1 MSASRTKD
9 LNITE
14 GPLLKKII
22 LFAIP
27 LILTG
32 LLQQFYNA
40 ADLMV
45 VGMFEGEI
53 ALAAVGATGS
63 LTSLM
68 TALFM
73 GLSVGAGVSVAHHI
87 GEGNEHG
94 VKRVVHTAI
103 PVAVILGVAVGTVG
117 IIFAPELLRMMDNPE
132 NVIEQSTLYIRIIF
146 LGLPASMLYNY
157 SAAMLRSDG
166 DAKHPLVFLL
176 ISGFVNVILN
186 FILVTAFHMG
196 VAGVAIATI
205 TSQYLSAIMVIVFM
219 MRKNDS
225 MRFSFKSLCI
235 DAQKLKKILYIGV
248 PSGMQTC
255 LFSLGNVMIQSS
267 INSLGDTVMAGNA
280 AATNLDGFVHIAMV
294 AIYHVSITFVGQAV
308 GAKVYRRIKTIVGYC
323 VAVVSVIGITLSAI
337 ILIFNRQLIGLYA
350 PDNEEVYREALKRML
365 IILPLYFT
373 CGIMDVLSAA
383 LRAMGKSF
391 TAMIITLIGACGVRV
406 FIAKVVFNFY
416 RTSECIYISFPLS
429 YCITTVCNVIFL
441 TVLVKKAIKETEQNT
456 VPNKLESEGV

>member
-1 MSASRTKD
+1 MSASKTKD

-32 LLQQFYNA
+32 VLQQFYNA

-53 ALAAVGATGS
+53 ALAAVGATSS
-63 LTSLM
+63 LTSLL

-87 GEGNEHG
+87 GANNHG
-94 VKRVVHTAI
+94 GLKRVIHTAI
-103 PVAVILGVAVGTVG
+103 PVAFILGIAVGTFG
-117 IIFAPELLRMMDNPE
+117 IIFAPDLLRMMDNPE
-132 NVIEQSTLYIRIIF
+132 TVIEQSTLYIRIIF
-146 LGLPASMLYNY
+146 LGLPASMIYNY
-157 SAAMLRSDG
+157 SAAMLRSAG

-176 ISGFVNVILN
+176 ISGFVNVVCN

-205 TSQYLSAIMVIVFM
+205 TSQYLSAIMILVFM
-219 MRKNDS
+219 MRQKDG
-225 MRFSFKSLCI
+225 MRFSFKDLCI
-235 DAQKLKKILYIGV
+235 DREKLKKILYIGV
-248 PSGMQTC
+248 PSGLQTC

-280 AATNLDGFVHIAMV
+280 AAQNIDGFVHISMV

-308 GAKVYRRIKTIVGYC
+308 GAKAYRRIKTIVGYC

-350 PDNEEVYREALKRML
+350 PNNEEVYREAFKRM
-365 IILPLYFT
+365 IIIFPLYFT

-416 RTSECIYISFPLS
+416 RTAECIYVSFPLS
-429 YCITTVCNVIFL
+429 YIITTTCNVIFL
-441 TVLVKKAIKETEQNT
+441 TMLVKKAIRETENPTEQT
-456 VPNKLESEGV
+456 ELERG